1 MSQWVPV
8 SYRAREELWIPEI
21 SVINILDIK
30 RIGLLEETGIIR
42 VRGDKE
48 LFRYQCSDINY
59 IKNYYQEYLDIFY
72 VRYLMEAA
80 DNQHGLHGEVETW
93 LRDGAEPLPS
103 RCPGLSSS
111 DQKYENISAFPC
123 PESKYFQWLSFVCFI
138 ASSLSHVRRWF
149 YLCNSEYQNIRRRAR
164 GEYFSSE

>member
-48 LFRYQCSDINY
+48 LFRYQYSDINY
-59 IKNYYQEYLDIFY
+59 IKNYIQEYLDILY

-80 DNQHGLHGEVETW
+80 DNQHGLHGEVET
-93 LRDGAEPLPS
+93 
-103 RCPGLSSS
+103 
-111 DQKYENISAFPC
+111 
-123 PESKYFQWLSFVCFI
+123 
-138 ASSLSHVRRWF
+138 
-149 YLCNSEYQNIRRRAR
+149 
-164 GEYFSSE
+164 